1 MAKLQVADVQPHEW
15 IHVKNLGFT
24 GLSEWYWRRKAYDG
38 EISSVNTGGTG
49 RGKLLIS
56 RAEVNRHMAS
66 LTRPARK
73 AGSGGRRT
81 SKQKALASPPPQS
94 EATGADSPE
103 AA

>member
-1 MAKLQVADVQPHEW
+1 MGKPRVADVQPHEW

-38 EISSVNTGGTG
+38 EISSVNTGPSGK
-49 RGKLLIS
+49 GKLLIS

-73 AGSGGRRT
+73 AGSGGARVSKNIAPTVPALT
-81 SKQKALASPPPQS
+81 SSTEDVA
-94 EATGADSPE
+94 
-103 AA
+103 